1 MHFFTFV
8 ISRLICF
15 DFRVQSLLL
24 LLLPSDD
31 MGLTQKDTTSM
42 VAELAKTMTAANAA
56 ILSHGGFS
64 TRMMIGRKPTAIDS
78 NETDPRPPATCSKF
92 MRQCCKPDKP
102 LQYCVQPAIV
112 GAGSLS
118 GHLRGPYP
126 LGCYFCQLVCYCIN
140 CCNSSTATSV

>member
-1 MHFFTFV
+1 VHFFTFV

-42 VAELAKTMTAANAA
+42 ATELAKTMTAANAA

-78 NETDPRPPATCSKF
+78 NETDPRPPATCLKF
-92 MRQCCKPDKP
+92 MRQYCKPDSRLLHTPYIYEWTRKSFHDVSP
-102 LQYCVQPAIV
+102 IPALVQDQT
-112 GAGSLS
+112 S
-118 GHLRGPYP
+118 RD
-126 LGCYFCQLVCYCIN
+126 
-140 CCNSSTATSV
+140 SS